1 MRERDKMTVQHTPSS
16 SHDYQ
21 VFFQSQHLH
30 FFRCSIMQTNIRA
43 KGILALL
50 LLMSLIIASV
60 YSFPV
65 HTPTCARTR
74 QKSIT
79 TALSSGSS
87 DDDDDFLLEEMDKE
101 PIIEL
106 DSMERAWRYA
116 RKPLLRIGSKG
127 ATLTHGNSLRQLLED
142 HTVVKVKINTRKFG
156 SLQRAFEALRTL
168 AEESGSPQNIELI
181 QARENDKTIMLGLPG
196 TLEQIE
202 KGEFPPSPT
211 PP

>member
-1 MRERDKMTVQHTPSS
+1 
-16 SHDYQ
+16 
-21 VFFQSQHLH
+21 
-30 FFRCSIMQTNIRA
+30 MQRNISAR
-43 KGILALL
+43 GILVLSLL
-50 LLMSLIIASV
+50 LSWIIAAVHSFSV
-60 YSFPV
+60 Q
-65 HTPTCARTR
+65 TPTCTRTR

-87 DDDDDFLLEEMDKE
+87 NDDDDDFLLEEMDKE
-101 PIIEL
+101 PVIEL

-127 ATLTHGNSLRQLLED
+127 ATLTHGNSLRQLLAD

-168 AEESGSPQNIELI
+168 AEESGSPHNIELI
-181 QARENDKTIMLGLPG
+181 QARESDKIIMLGLPG

-202 KGEFPPSPT
+202 KGEFPP
-211 PP
+211 PPAPPYMHYTSD